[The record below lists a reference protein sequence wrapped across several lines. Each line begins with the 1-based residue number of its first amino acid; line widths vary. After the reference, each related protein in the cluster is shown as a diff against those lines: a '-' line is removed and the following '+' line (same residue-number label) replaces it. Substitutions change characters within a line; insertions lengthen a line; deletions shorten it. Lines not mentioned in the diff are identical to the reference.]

1 MTSPLK
7 TSLRMQTPI
16 KKTIAYVTAKN
27 KIKTY
32 DTNYF

>member
-1 MTSPLK
+1 MTSPLT

-16 KKTIAYVTAKN
+16 KRRLHMLPLKN